1 MGGVKQNSFTLK
13 NYEIDRPYRQ
23 RPIRFIYV
31 GGVKELKG
39 ISYLLEAFNEIDPE
53 VAKLTVV
60 GNYNENDADA
70 VSFKDRVRFTGNI
83 LHSAVAEE
91 LRSADVFVFASL
103 GEGLS
108 LSTLEAAACGLPLIV
123 TENSG
128 VNDEMTDGIEGF
140 VIPIQ
145 SKDAIKEKVLWF
157 IDHPER
163 IERMGQAA
171 RQFALKYTWENYY
184 ERMKEN
190 FSQMGM
196 SD

>member
-1 MGGVKQNSFTLK
+1 M
-13 NYEIDRPYRQ
+13 
-23 RPIRFIYV
+23 
-31 GGVKELKG
+31 KELKG

-60 GNYNENDADA
+60 GNYNENDADT

-128 VNDEMTDGIEGF
+128 VNDEMTDGVEGF

-145 SKDAIKEKVLWF
+145 SKAAIKEKVLWF
-157 IDHPER
+157 ADHPES
-163 IERMGQAA
+163 IERMGKKQPEH
-171 RQFALKYTWENYY
+171 LL
-184 ERMKEN
+184 
-190 FSQMGM
+190 
-196 SD
+196 